1 LLAVFH
7 FHAVWVKKASD
18 QLKSESGCSR
28 SFFDSVASAKLTMTC
43 KSAAA
48 KRKSWSSAD
57 IHRPRCPSHALKPCM
72 VGFSRQYFA
81 GMKASSRSKWLP
93 GLWFCV
99 LTRQANRA
107 SMHEAPMKQK
117 VLSCYQ
123 ASDQRQQYTALRLF
137 ELKQKLQRIL
147 LVEDACC
154 VCLGMH
160 QMRAIATGS
169 AGI

>member
-1 LLAVFH
+1 
-7 FHAVWVKKASD
+7 
-18 QLKSESGCSR
+18 
-28 SFFDSVASAKLTMTC
+28 
-43 KSAAA
+43 
-48 KRKSWSSAD
+48 
-57 IHRPRCPSHALKPCM
+57 M

-154 VCLGMH
+154 VCLGCTKWALSRQVALTSEGRVIM
-160 QMRAIATGS
+160 ASTE
-169 AGI
+169 